1 MSYLGKAITRGFGNE
16 IGRSVART
24 AINKVAKGADANYIR
39 VDNPIEPSDFKIESN
54 NRVSTVENKFYNA
67 VTVWKNSFSPNSLDS
82 IFTHNNLCTK
92 YNEVVKFIKFK
103 GGKTMNVS
111 ELFIETI
118 DMIRPHKYSLL
129 KVIKDKK
136 IKGESIINRRRWL
149 NPLLF
154 LSGFLFIIPWFFINR
169 KKDLKASLK
178 LEAALEDYLNTS
190 LFN

>member
-24 AINKVAKGADANYIR
+24 AINKVAKGADANYIK
-39 VDNPIEPSDFKIESN
+39 VENSIESSDFKIEPN

-67 VTVWKNSFSPNSLDS
+67 VMVWKNSFVSDSPYS
-82 IFTHNNLCTK
+82 IQSHSVLLSKYTHVL
-92 YNEVVKFIKFK
+92 EFIKFK
-103 GGKTMNVS
+103 GGKTENVTK
-111 ELFIETI
+111 LFIETNN
-118 DMIRPHKYSLL
+118 MIKPYKDSLL
-129 KVIKDKK
+129 NTIKDNKLNGEAVIK
-136 IKGESIINRRRWL
+136 RRRWL

-154 LSGFLFIIPWFFINR
+154 LSGFVFILPWFFINR